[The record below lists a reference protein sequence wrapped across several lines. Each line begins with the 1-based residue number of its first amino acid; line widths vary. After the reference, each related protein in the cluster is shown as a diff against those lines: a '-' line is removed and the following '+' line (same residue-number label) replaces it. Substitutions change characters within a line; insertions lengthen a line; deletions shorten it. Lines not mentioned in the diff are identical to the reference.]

1 MRRMVRK
8 EIPIVQTKGAVSSES
23 VPISKLEALFPER
36 SMSPYYTQRDER
48 QLMRMGLYACSV
60 AAAAIGVIARQITA
74 ATLRV
79 YRERGDGTLQEDR
92 SHWLR
97 QVIIRPNGFTSE
109 KELWYKTTLHLLSA
123 GASFWELRRQNPAST
138 AQEVREIH
146 LLPPHCVRVLA
157 DDEEIKGY
165 EYWRQ
170 GVGRGKQKVDF
181 AVQQVLRLP
190 YPDAME
196 NYGHASPLSSVF
208 KEMMLDSEATLLVY
222 DFIRNDAVP
231 PLLLSV
237 EGDIDEEEANDI
249 EERWWQRFGR
259 YSKKRGRPGVI
270 GGGTKPH
277 QLSTNFKDMGF
288 QEVRAHVETRI
299 CAALG
304 VDPVLLPTW
313 IGVSEANTHANFE
326 SARRHLWDNT
336 IIPILQLIESK
347 INSQLLWNESGTVA
361 RFDLSEVDALK
372 EKKENQW
379 KRTTEAFKVG
389 LLTVNQALQELGKD
403 AIGEEGEAR
412 IFDLQ
417 KEALMARAQMGFRP
431 EQEGQEEDDNGS
443 KSGTP
448 TPETK
453 QLDEDDRSALID
465 GLMAAQ
471 REAEEDFRKRMKDF
485 FASKSGR

>member
-1 MRRMVRK
+1 MRRMLAK
-8 EIPIVQTKGAVSSES
+8 SIPIFRSKSSNTA
-23 VPISKLEALFPER
+23 PFSKLEILFPER
-36 SMSPYYTQRDER
+36 TMNPYYTQRDEAK
-48 QLMRMGLYACSV
+48 LMRMGIYACSV
-60 AAAAIGVIARQITA
+60 AAAAIGVIARQMTS
-74 ATLRV
+74 ATLKV
-79 YRERGDGTLQEDR
+79 YRERQDGTLKEE
-92 SHWLR
+92 SNHWLR
-97 QVIIRPNGFTSE
+97 QVISRPNGFTSE
-109 KELWYKTTLHLLSA
+109 KELWYKTALHLLSA
-123 GASFWELRRQNPAST
+123 GAAFWELRRRNPGNMAE
-138 AQEVREIH
+138 EVREIH
-146 LLPPHCVRVLA
+146 ILPPHCVKVLA

-165 EYWRQ
+165 EYWKQ
-170 GVGRGKQKVDF
+170 DGSGKAKIDF

-190 YPDAME
+190 YPDAMD
-196 NYGHASPLSSVF
+196 NYGHVSPLSSVF
-208 KEMMLDSEATLLVY
+208 DEMLLDGEATMLVY

-237 EGDIDEEEANDI
+237 EGDIEEEDAIDI

-259 YSKKRGRPGVI
+259 NSKKRGRPGVI
-270 GGGTKPH
+270 GHGTKPH

-326 SARRHLWDNT
+326 SARKHLWDNT
-336 IIPILQLIESK
+336 IIPLLQLIESK
-347 INSQLLWNESGTVA
+347 INSQLLWNESGVVA

-403 AIGEEGEAR
+403 AIGEQGDYR

-417 KEALMARAQMGFRP
+417 KEALMARTQTLGDIGQGQQEKGAKSAAPSP
-431 EQEGQEEDDNGS
+431 EAKE
-443 KSGTP
+443 
-448 TPETK
+448 
-453 QLDEDDRSALID
+453 LDEDSQSALID
-465 GLMAAQ
+465 GLLNAQ
-471 REAEEDFRKRMKDF
+471 REAEEDLRGRMKDF
-485 FASKSGR
+485 FAIKNER